1 MSMSPGTRTVTAGTM
16 ARAIYDEIEA
26 ELDGFEP
33 DPDDPGT
40 LWARLAAAIAN
51 GVITHMTANADV
63 RVTIGTG
70 DSALQ
75 RDPATSTNT
84 LGPSSPRSLGGTIE

>member
-1 MSMSPGTRTVTAGTM
+1 MTPGTRTVTAGTM
-16 ARAIYDEIEA
+16 ARAIYDEIES
-26 ELDGFEP
+26 ELDGFQP
-33 DPDDPGT
+33 DPDDPGV

-51 GVITHMTANADV
+51 GVIAHMTANADIT
-63 RVTIGTG
+63 VTIGTG

-84 LGPSSPRSLGGTIE
+84 LGPSAPRALGGTIE